1 MDLIDIFYKR
11 NANLY
16 NIFNIV
22 FLFNGKIIDN
32 YMNLSL
38 TQIGFQDGSHIE
50 VIDIEKCIED
60 IIKTYSKEKII
71 LEKNE
76 IIKFLEQGGITG
88 EQRNELEAR
97 LNTIIIELA
106 KMK

>member
-1 MDLIDIFYKR
+1 MYEEFEKG
-11 NANLY
+11 
-16 NIFNIV
+16 NINTSSVLNWFENEE
-22 FLFNGKIIDN
+22 IINEISWILAYD
-32 YMNLSL
+32 
-38 TQIGFQDGSHIE
+38 FE